1 MDSGVYILI
10 ATMNPNKVDRTRIV
24 KLTDLPNVGEASA
37 EDFRLLGIHKPSQLV
52 GKCPFEMYE
61 MLCEKTASRH
71 DPCVIDVFM
80 SVTRFMAGEEARA
93 WWEYT
98 EERKK
103 HSCKKVKTNE
113 IRLHHCLCLI
123 G

>member
-1 MDSGVYILI
+1 LAFTDCHDEL
-10 ATMNPNKVDRTRIV
+10 AAMNPNKVDRTHVV
-24 KLTDLPNVGEASA
+24 KLTDLPNIGKAGA
-37 EDFRLLGIHKPSQLV
+37 EDLRLLGIHKPDQLA
-52 GKCPFEMYE
+52 GRCPFEMYE

-80 SVTRFMAGEEARA
+80 SVTRFIAGEEPRA

-103 HSCKKVKTNE
+103 KLMQKGRSE
-113 IRLHHCLCLI
+113 
-123 G
+123 

>member
-1 MDSGVYILI
+1 
-10 ATMNPNKVDRTRIV
+10 MNPNKVDRTRV
-24 KLTDLPNVGEASA
+24 VTLTDLPNVGEAGA
-37 EDFRLLGIHKPSQLV
+37 KDFRLLGIDKPSQLM

-80 SVTRFMAGEEARA
+80 SVTRFMAGEEARP

-98 EERKK
+98 AERKK
-103 HSCKKVKTNE
+103 SLMQK
-113 IRLHHCLCLI
+113 R
-123 G
+123 

>member
-1 MDSGVYILI
+1 
-10 ATMNPNKVDRTRIV
+10 MNPNKVDRTRIV

-37 EDFRLLGIHKPSQLV
+37 EDFRLLGIHKPSQLT

-61 MLCEKTASRH
+61 MLCEITASRH

-80 SVTRFMAGEEARA
+80 SVTRFMAGEEARP

-98 EERKK
+98 AERKK
-103 HSCKKVKTNE
+103 SLMQKGRK
-113 IRLHHCLCLI
+113 I
-123 G
+123 

>member
-1 MDSGVYILI
+1 
-10 ATMNPNKVDRTRIV
+10 MNPNKVDRTCIA

-37 EDFRLLGIHKPSQLV
+37 EDFRLIGIHKPGQLV

-80 SVTRFMAGEEARA
+80 SVTRFLAGEEARA

-103 HSCKKVKTNE
+103 ILMQKGKNK
-113 IRLHHCLCLI
+113 
-123 G
+123 